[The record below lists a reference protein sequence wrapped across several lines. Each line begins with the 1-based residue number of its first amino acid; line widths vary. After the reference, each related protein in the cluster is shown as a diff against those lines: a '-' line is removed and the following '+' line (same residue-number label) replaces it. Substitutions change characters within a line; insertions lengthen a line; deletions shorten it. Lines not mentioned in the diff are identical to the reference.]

1 MLRWQEF
8 LLIICL
14 LFALIPFQQIA
25 GESRGFAFV
34 AFQTIDEA
42 RKWLELKKVVKSA
55 DRVFPMN
62 DEPLKIHEH
71 DDRSSRDR
79 KTMFKYQL

>member
-1 MLRWQEF
+1 M
-8 LLIICL
+8 
-14 LFALIPFQQIA
+14 
-25 GESRGFAFV
+25 

-79 KTMFKYQL
+79 KNLCSSINSDSFERRHRFVFV